1 MKFAM
6 YIIYLPDGTV
16 EGTNDVDVAQ
26 PFVENDDYVVL
37 HAQHGVYFLGDR
49 NEQEVHEVPV

>member
-26 PFVENDDYVVL
+26 PPLSE
-37 HAQHGVYFLGDR
+37 AA
-49 NEQEVHEVPV
+49 